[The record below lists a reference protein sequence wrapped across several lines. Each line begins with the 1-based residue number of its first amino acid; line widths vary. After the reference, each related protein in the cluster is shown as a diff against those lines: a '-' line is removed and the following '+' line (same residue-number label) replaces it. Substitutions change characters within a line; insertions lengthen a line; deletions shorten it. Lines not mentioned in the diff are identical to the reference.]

1 MYTFVKQNK
10 LVGTYIDEGKNLD
23 MINLINIYLII
34 KQVAMSLYL
43 ITYIVQASVLFN
55 CQIMIWKLTK
65 QVYYLTTSIIGLS
78 GAQNL

>member
-34 KQVAMSLYL
+34 K
-43 ITYIVQASVLFN
+43 
-55 CQIMIWKLTK
+55 
-65 QVYYLTTSIIGLS
+65 
-78 GAQNL
+78 